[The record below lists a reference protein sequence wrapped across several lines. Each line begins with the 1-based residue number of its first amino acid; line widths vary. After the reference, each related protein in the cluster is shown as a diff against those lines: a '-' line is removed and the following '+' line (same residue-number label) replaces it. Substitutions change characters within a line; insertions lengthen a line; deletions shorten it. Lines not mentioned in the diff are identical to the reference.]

1 MLTRPKF
8 GRNAHTDCRQLADYP
23 IGSQIALGMVREIN
37 DLAQAMIRFG
47 NMSAGFFSVVL
58 AAVSLQGGAQAA
70 QRADRVFTVAN
81 FPVEADAA
89 NAVLAKRKAVADG
102 RRAAFRSLLKRLV
115 PVTSYARLKAVKVI
129 DPRSFDAGIA
139 VKSEQNSG
147 TRYVANLDFAFS
159 PRVVRETLR
168 KYAIPHVEK
177 QAPRTTLVAVYSPPA
192 AGTAG
197 ITRDMTASEGTYLW
211 TSYWKDQ
218 DLRNAL
224 TPLTV
229 AKRKPQIRNDAVLS
243 LASGD
248 MKALRI
254 FQTEYR
260 GENVVLA
267 IAEPD
272 PARRRLNVV
281 IAGKDAVGSFA
292 LKRRYRYEPEDF
304 AYALDLASV
313 ISFGIIE
320 GRWKASQSQAN
331 ARTAGYSGAPLQD
344 VQLWVAFADLGQWR
358 SRQKMISELPGVENF
373 STGGLSARGA
383 SVTLKF
389 PGGGEQL
396 RAALAAKGLQ
406 LEPYQG
412 QWLMR

>member
-8 GRNAHTDCRQLADYP
+8 GRNAYFDCGQLTDYP

-37 DLAQAMIRFG
+37 GLAQAMIRLG
-47 NMSAGFFSVVL
+47 NISAGFCSFVL

-70 QRADRVFTVAN
+70 QKPDRVFTVAN

-89 NAVLAKRKAVADG
+89 NAVLAKRKAVTDG

-115 PVTSYARLKAVKVI
+115 PVTSYARLKAVKAL
-129 DPRSFDAGIA
+129 DPNSFDAGIA
-139 VKSEQNSG
+139 VTSEQNSG

-159 PRVVRETLR
+159 PRIVRETLR

-177 QAPRTTLVAVYSPPA
+177 QAPRTTLVAMYSPPA
-192 AGTAG
+192 AGTAV

-211 TSYWKDQ
+211 ISYWKDQ

-229 AKRKPQIRNDAVLS
+229 TKRKPQIRNDVVLS
-243 LASGD
+243 LASGN
-248 MKALRI
+248 MKALRT

-272 PARRRLNVV
+272 LTRRRLNVV

-358 SRQKMISELPGVENF
+358 SRQKMISELPGIENF

-396 RAALAAKGLQ
+396 SAALASKGLR